1 MQYTTQIEVLAT
13 LGEQGFTLDE
23 LVHCTRD
30 LFERE
35 GMAGLIG
42 LLLELVDEVLFMR
55 LAEGTKGWRPPAC
68 CKEPSYELH
77 SREHRKR
84 LRTSA
89 GNVAVRWRRLRC
101 RHCRQSVVPL
111 RSFLGLERWQSKS
124 GELER
129 MVTEVVSEQSYRR
142 SVAHLDGI
150 GMIPVPKSSAH
161 RWVVHSPCDE
171 LHLGDQRFESLLADG
186 TGYKRRPDPEA
197 GMSNRGEIKVLLGVV
212 GEQVVPL
219 GAWSGQNWERVA
231 AELQQYRSGDPEPIA
246 HTLITDGEP
255 GLPEALASFARMHQ
269 RCQWHQI
276 QDLNVLM
283 WHDKAP
289 LKERRK
295 AQKRIAGILQI
306 ELPEQDFEEVAK
318 EDKLLL
324 EQEVQ
329 KAERRLQRL
338 AREIE
343 KKGYGQAATYVRNAK
358 SRLFSYVRLWL
369 ETGLVSPRVNSV
381 LERMMREIG
390 RRLKRIAHGWSE
402 EGAAKM
408 TRIILKRMLSPEDWI
423 DYWQQRLGLD
433 GNVHLILRAVR
444 TA

>member
-13 LGEQGFTLDE
+13 LGEEGFTLDE
-23 LVHCTRD
+23 LVYSTRE

-42 LLLELVDEVLFMR
+42 LLLELVDEVLCVR
-55 LAEGTKGWRPPAC
+55 LAQGGKGWHPPAC
-68 CKEPSYELH
+68 CEERSYELH

-84 LRTSA
+84 LRTTA
-89 GNVAVRWRRLRC
+89 GDVSVRWRRLRC
-101 RHCRQSVVPL
+101 KQCGGSLIPL
-111 RSFLGLERWQSKS
+111 RSFLSLERWQSKT

-150 GMIPVPKSSAH
+150 GMIPLPKSSAH
-161 RWVVHSPCDE
+161 RWVVQSPCDE
-171 LHLGDQRFESLLADG
+171 LKIEDQRFESLLADG
-186 TGYKRRPDPEA
+186 TGYKRRPDTEA
-197 GMSNRGEIKVLLGVV
+197 GMSNRGEIKALLGIA

-219 GAWSGQNWERVA
+219 GAWSGQSWEQIA
-231 AELQQYRSGDPEPIA
+231 AELRQQQPGDGEPIA

-255 GLPEALASFARMHQ
+255 GLPEALASFARLHQ

-276 QDLNVLM
+276 QDLNILM

-289 LKERRK
+289 RHERRK

-306 ELPEQDFEEVAK
+306 ELPKQDFERVAQ
-318 EDKLLL
+318 EDKVGL
-324 EQEVQ
+324 EQEVK

-343 KKGYGQAATYVRNAK
+343 KKGYTQAATYVRNAK
-358 SRLFSYVRLWL
+358 NRLFNYVRLWL
-369 ETGLVSPRVNSV
+369 ETGLVSPRVNSI

-402 EGAAKM
+402 QGAAKM
-408 TRIILKRMLSPEDWI
+408 TRIILKRMLTPEEWI
-423 DYWQQRLGLD
+423 EYWNERLGLH
-433 GNVHLILRAVR
+433 GNVRLLLRAVR
-444 TA
+444 LV